1 MAESVVNS
9 TVIHIDGEGEA
20 AMISGHV
27 AHTKPQI
34 RFGEVRMQS
43 ETKRPYGIWKVIARH
58 GLVQRIKAVRVQFEA
73 RRKVILV
80 EGFVGLLPEAL
91 SQVDA

>member
-1 MAESVVNS
+1 
-9 TVIHIDGEGEA
+9 
-20 AMISGHV
+20 MIFRHV
-27 AHTKPQI
+27 PNTQPQI
-34 RFGEVRMQS
+34 RFGEVGMES
-43 ETKRPYGIWKVIARH
+43 KTERPYVICRMIARP
-58 GLVQRIKAVRVQFEA
+58 GLVQRIKAVHIQFEA